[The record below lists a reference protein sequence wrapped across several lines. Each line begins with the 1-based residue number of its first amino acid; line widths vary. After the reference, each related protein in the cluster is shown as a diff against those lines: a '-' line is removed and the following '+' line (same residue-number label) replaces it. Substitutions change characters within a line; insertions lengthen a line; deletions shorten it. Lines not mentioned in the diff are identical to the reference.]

1 MKRHPGNIFISL
13 IIMIFHIGSNAQDR
27 KIDSLKAKLSSENN
41 DTAKVTILL
50 KLGSKYDLADSGVFY
65 SSLAL
70 KYARRSGYKNKISVC
85 LSNLGYYYLDLQKMS
100 EALTSFKEALS
111 LYE

>member
-13 IIMIFHIGSNAQDR
+13 IILIFHVTSYAQDR
-27 KIDSLKAKLSSENN
+27 TIDSLKAKLYAENN
-41 DTAKVTILL
+41 DTSKVTILL
-50 KLGSKYDLADSGVFY
+50 KLGSRYDLADSGVFY

-70 KYARRSGYKNKISVC
+70 KCARRSGNKNKIAAC

-100 EALTSFKEALS
+100 EALTS
-111 LYE
+111 